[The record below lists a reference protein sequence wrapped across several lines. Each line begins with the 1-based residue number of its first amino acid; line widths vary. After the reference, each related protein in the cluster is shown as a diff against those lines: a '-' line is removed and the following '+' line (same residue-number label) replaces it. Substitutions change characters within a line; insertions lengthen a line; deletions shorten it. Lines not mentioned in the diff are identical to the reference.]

1 MKKDLFKIEEL
12 EPRLEL
18 SEWAGSCNG
27 NGNEVN
33 NSCQNSNCEH
43 NNSCTGEP
51 KKVE

>member
-18 SEWAGSCNG
+18 SGWAGSCSG
-27 NGNEVN
+27 P
-33 NSCQNSNCEH
+33 EH
-43 NNSCTGEP
+43 